1 MKKILV
7 TLMAVLLIAAG
18 CGSKVDDKTLV
29 ISGIEP
35 GYGTEGWAKVIAAY
49 EEETGV
55 KVTLTMEKNIAEI
68 LRPQLIAGEAPD
80 LVYLAINAVGN
91 LTDTLIAEK
100 GIMNIS
106 DLLDMNVLGEDVK
119 VKDKVSPGFFGSV
132 RTNPYADDKTYLAPV
147 FYGPLGLFYNENLFT
162 QKGWEVPTT
171 WDEMFA
177 LGDKAAA
184 EGIALFTYPTTGYF
198 DGFFSSVLN
207 SVVGPTEYTK
217 LMNYDVEAWENPKT
231 KEAFELVG
239 KLAQYTH
246 KDTVAQANKEGF
258 TKNQQLV
265 LDDKALFIPNGTW
278 LPEEMNEAPR
288 VDGFKW
294 GFTAL
299 PAYTTGGDRYSSTF
313 VEEVYIPEGAK
324 NVTRAKE
331 FITFLYS
338 DKATELFYEN
348 GGSVQPIVGVTD
360 IFAEDDANKL
370 FFSVYDN
377 GAKSNPVGFTAHDPV
392 EGVDLSVVLYDAV
405 NEINTGQKTVD
416 QWYDGVVEA
425 IKKFN

>member
-7 TLMAVLLIAAG
+7 SLIAILLIATG

-35 GYGTEGWAKVIAAY
+35 GYGTEGWNQVIKAY

-55 KVTLTMEKNIAEI
+55 KVKLTMEKNIAEV
-68 LRPQLIAGEAPD
+68 LRPQLIADEAPD
-80 LVYLAINAVGN
+80 LIYLAINAEGK

-100 GIMNIS
+100 GILEIT

-147 FYGPLGLFYNENLFT
+147 FYGPLGLFFNEGLFT
-162 QKGWEVPTT
+162 EKGWKVPTT

-177 LGDKAAA
+177 LGDVAAA

-198 DGFFSSVLN
+198 DGFFSSLIN
-207 SVVGPTEYTK
+207 SIVGPTEYAK
-217 LMNYDVEAWENPKT
+217 LMNYDVAAWENPKT
-231 KEAFELVG
+231 KEAFEIVG

-246 KDTVAQANKEGF
+246 KDTVSQANGEGF

-265 LDDKALFIPNGTW
+265 LDNKALFIPNGTW
-278 LPEEMNEAPR
+278 LPGEMGEAPR

-299 PAYTTGGDRYSSTF
+299 PAITAGGDQYSSTF
-313 VEEVYIPEGAK
+313 VEEVYIPNGAK

-331 FITFLYS
+331 FISFLYS
-338 DKATELFYEN
+338 DKAAKLFYEN
-348 GGSVQPIVGVTD
+348 GGAVQPIVDVTN
-360 IFAEDDANKL
+360 IFAPDDENNL
-370 FFSVYDN
+370 YFSIYDN
-377 GAKSNPVGFTAHDPV
+377 GAKSNPVGFTSHEKV
-392 EGVDLSVVLYDAV
+392 EGVELATILYDTV
-405 NEINTGQKTVD
+405 NEVVTGQKTVD
-416 QWYDGVVEA
+416 QWYEGVVEA